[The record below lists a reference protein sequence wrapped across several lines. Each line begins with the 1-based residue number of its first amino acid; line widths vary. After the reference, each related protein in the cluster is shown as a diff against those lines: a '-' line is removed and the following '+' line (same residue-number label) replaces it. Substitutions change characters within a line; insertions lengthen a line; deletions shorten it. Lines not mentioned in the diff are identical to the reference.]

1 MPAFGF
7 SAVPLPI
14 KNRKMLP
21 GCQPIADALGDAA
34 EPTKKATGSIGSPLV
49 VLAAAFAILGPD
61 TTSRRDA
68 ANAAHA
74 NGAAAGAPPSPPAPS
89 HDNRLPLRP
98 DTAPRGDAAVITGTS
113 ADTSTGAA
121 STDSTTTFGA
131 TADGES
137 PATGVTDGSA
147 DTSDDERGEDAA
159 SGAGASE
166 DGATTLGATTAPAES
181 VLPPPLTASE
191 PATRLGACTAAEAPR
206 RTLARGD
213 DEEESPSEE
222 VLPPAPEE
230 ASESLPEPR
239 GPASPR
245 ASPPA
250 ASPRDAADREPP
262 RVAVVLGAES
272 DAAEDSEELEPADP
286 VVSANAI
293 GTDAT
298 AEPTPNATA
307 NTPTRPM

>member
-1 MPAFGF
+1 
-7 SAVPLPI
+7 
-14 KNRKMLP
+14 MLP

-49 VLAAAFAILGPD
+49 VLAAAFAILGLD

-74 NGAAAGAPPSPPAPS
+74 NGAAAGAPPSPPAPN

-98 DTAPRGDAAVITGTS
+98 DTAPRGAAAVITGTS
-113 ADTSTGAA
+113 ATASVDTAGAA

-131 TADGES
+131 TADEES

-147 DTSDDERGEDAA
+147 DTSDDERGEDTA
-159 SGAGASE
+159 SGADASE
-166 DGATTLGATTAPAES
+166 DGAATPGATTAPPES

-191 PATRLGACTAAEAPR
+191 PATRLGACTAVEAPR

-245 ASPPA
+245 PSPPA
-250 ASPRDAADREPP
+250 ASPRAAADREPP

-307 NTPTRPM
+307 NTPTRPT